1 MFSSNA
7 TRLARIDWSK
17 YGRMELAGTNEPTN
31 EQLKRAV
38 EGLSVGMQQLAEEL
52 ANVFGNY
59 DLPLQHRAPFISS
72 NYTPDAPGVSPDEDE
87 LDKFYPQIAAL
98 ANDGYYDDDDDQI
111 KGGLAALFRGPVVF
125 QPAINNPNVA
135 GGNAQ
140 NNIVVFG
147 GQGGGACFENLY
159 VTNIYDKTTGAVWSA
174 FPAGTVTLWAG
185 SVGSIPSGWALMDGT
200 ANSVGNGG
208 SGIDMRGLIPYGYSG
223 SGAFATIGA
232 SVALTFTGAEINGNS
247 TTPSVTVNN
256 ATTGITVSTPTLS
269 HTPAGGV
276 TTIQTDFC
284 IFGLDDTGDEFD
296 GTNADANYVND
307 ESTPAKLT
315 SQGHRHDITMSN
327 ITNGIADHVPASC
340 TITEPNSG
348 TGHTHTATVSIDNIA
363 AALIFDPPTTLRTPG
378 VVLAY
383 IEKLA

>member
-17 YGRMELAGTNEPTN
+17 YGRMELAGTTEPTN

-59 DLPLQHRAPFISS
+59 DLPLQHRAPFVSS

-208 SGIDMRGLIPYGYSG
+208 SGIDMRGMIPYGYSG

-247 TTPSVTVNN
+247 TTPSVVNSN
-256 ATTGITVSTPTLS
+256 TTGITVNTPSLS
-269 HTPAGGV
+269 HAGVVSPNAFDTLATNLDISPAP
-276 TTIQTDFC
+276 TTQDMAHGASANHYVWLVANGEPLVLPTSHDHSVDH
-284 IFGLDDTGDEFD
+284 DDVAAALQ
-296 GTNADANYVND
+296 NH
-307 ESTPAKLT
+307 S
-315 SQGHRHDITMSN
+315 
-327 ITNGIADHVPASC
+327 ASAC
-340 TITEPNSG
+340 TVSDS
-348 TGHTHTATVSIDNIA
+348 GHTHTVHIDNLA
-363 AALIFDPPTTLRTPG
+363 ANLVLDPPTTLRTPG

-383 IEKLA
+383 IEKLSA